1 MWRSLLTLGLSGVR
15 APIEGQHHDFFVFHF
30 QRRPSRRVAR
40 SSRLLPL
47 FGLLGGLTLSS
58 LAIANPGDVFFSN
71 PQLENRVAEIN
82 KATALTRS
90 MCFDRNR
97 MGMQNLYGV
106 NYAKDPYGVRDCDE
120 VFEEYRKALR
130 GVTDVDRALGEY
142 NRLSQGQRPKLV
154 LDQLSRGEEQQ
165 ILADLAML
173 KKNMPPRGICGEW
186 AQIIQSDLQ
195 AGKFDQARE
204 KYRKKAYPECSIN
217 NPRWLTFMNNMFA
230 SFDELERQKRA
241 AVDPCD
247 YILSD
252 AYTQKGSYEIN
263 PITECQEKRER
274 QRKPC
279 QPYKDGDKTYI
290 DVCTPEEIAAQKKA
304 DAAAKNKD
312 KTKPD
317 DDFAAKLS
325 AIRKDVS
332 AKGSQNQQPE
342 FHFDSSQMDQALAQA
357 TSQLDQVNQQ
367 SLASMN
373 ASVQQTYANIAAQ
386 AAAKNANQ
394 SGGGMANLSPQCQK
408 MVSGIKAPPV
418 ANNGAA
424 CPAFQAQAQFYA
436 QVASVAERCAT
447 PAEAADARRAAREAA
462 AAAQQ
467 FCGSNYGAAPRIQ
480 SAPAPSR
487 RVAPQVNV
495 PPVQAECAKDLIG
508 NNCP

>member
-1 MWRSLLTLGLSGVR
+1 MWHSLLAFGQTGER
-15 APIEGQHHDFFVFHF
+15 APGEIQPHSKTTFRV
-30 QRRPSRRVAR
+30 QSWPSRRGATYT
-40 SSRLLPL
+40 LLVPL
-47 FGLLGGLTLSS
+47 LALVGGLALSS
-58 LAIANPGDVFFSN
+58 GAKANPGDVVFN
-71 PQLENRVAEIN
+71 NAQLENRVEKIN
-82 KATALTRS
+82 KATALTRNI
-90 MCFDRNR
+90 CFDRNR

-106 NYAKDPYGVRDCDE
+106 DYAKDPYGVRDCDE
-120 VFEEYRKALR
+120 VFEEYRKTLR
-130 GVTDVDRALGEY
+130 GVTDVDRALGDY
-142 NRLSQGQRPKLV
+142 NRLSEGQRPRLA
-154 LDQLSRGEEQQ
+154 LDLLSRGEEQQ

-186 AQIIQSDLQ
+186 AQVIQADLQ
-195 AGKFDQARE
+195 AGKFEQARE

-230 SFDELERQKRA
+230 SFEELEKQKRA

-252 AYTQKGSYEIN
+252 AYKQNGSYEIN

-304 DAAAKNKD
+304 EAAAKD
-312 KTKPD
+312 KAKQG

-342 FHFDSSQMDQALAQA
+342 FQFDSSQMDQALAQA

-373 ASVQQTYANIAAQ
+373 ASVQQTYANISAQ
-386 AAAKNANQ
+386 GAAKNSNQ
-394 SGGGMANLSPQCQK
+394 GGGGMANLSPQCQK
-408 MVSGIKAPPV
+408 MVSGLKAPPI

-467 FCGSNYGAAPRIQ
+467 FCSGNPPR
-480 SAPAPSR
+480 
-487 RVAPQVNV
+487 
-495 PPVQAECAKDLIG
+495 
-508 NNCP
+508 